1 MVIDKVKTGCGATT
15 LAIDQPQDTII
26 AVPYTALI
34 VNKVSQPKHKDVLLG
49 LYGSTDDGFKSVIS
63 DYLTTH
69 TRIKIITTYDS
80 LPKVCM
86 TLTALG
92 HTPYEDMH
100 LVIDE

>member
-34 VNKVSQPKHKDVLLG
+34 VNKTSQPKHKDILLG
-49 LYGSTDDGFKSVIS
+49 LYGHSDDGFKSVIA

-80 LPKVCM
+80 LPTVCK
-86 TLTALG
+86 TLNNLG
-92 HTPYEDMH
+92 YLIYKRAH